1 MTGHP
6 PPPPPPESVPEPD
19 PRLRGFQR
27 REVEIAAAKQGLTPE
42 EYGNYKGRYP
52 GVAQPV
58 RSAGA
63 ILTLCILV
71 TVISVIITVG
81 AVRSLIHASDV
92 EPWKLIVVAVVLWVV
107 TFFGWRSFR
116 IEHRA
121 EKLRKARGLL
131 LQPPS
136 DEDNRRP
143 QPWFHTMLPGGR
155 PGSTSTRDPGSG

>member
-1 MTGHP
+1 MTDTP
-6 PPPPPPESVPEPD
+6 PPPPSEPR

-27 REVEIAAAKQGLTPE
+27 REVEDAAAKQGITPE

-63 ILTLCILV
+63 ILAPCIFV
-71 TVISVIITVG
+71 TAISAIITVG
-81 AVRSLIHASDV
+81 AVLSVLRVSDV
-92 EPWKLIVVAVVLWVV
+92 EPWKLIVVAPVLWVV

-121 EKLRKARGLL
+121 EKLRKARGIL
-131 LQPPS
+131 LQPPT
-136 DEDNRRP
+136 DEDQQRP
-143 QPWFHTMLPGGR
+143 VPWFYTMLPGGK
-155 PGSTSTRDPGSG
+155 PKDSGS

>member
-1 MTGHP
+1 MTDTP
-6 PPPPPPESVPEPD
+6 PPPSEPH

-27 REVEIAAAKQGLTPE
+27 REVEDAAAKQGITPE

-71 TVISVIITVG
+71 TIISAIISVG
-81 AVRSLIHASDV
+81 AVLSVLRVSEV
-92 EPWKLIVVAVVLWVV
+92 EPWKLIIMAIAACVAS
-107 TFFGWRSFR
+107 FFCWRSFR

-121 EKLRKARGLL
+121 QKLRKARGIV
-131 LQPPS
+131 LQPPT
-136 DEDNRRP
+136 DEDSQRP
-143 QPWFHTMLPGGR
+143 VPWFYTMLPGGK
-155 PGSTSTRDPGSG
+155 PKDPGT